1 MPKKSRLG
9 KGVGALFPTLPTLD
23 EKNELEAR
31 ESVNVSRETSQ
42 ISSGKNVGNGGKL
55 PNRQ

>member
-1 MPKKSRLG
+1 MRKDIRMPKKSRLG

-31 ESVNVSRETSQ
+31 ESVNVHVKHLKFPQEKT
-42 ISSGKNVGNGGKL
+42 
-55 PNRQ
+55 